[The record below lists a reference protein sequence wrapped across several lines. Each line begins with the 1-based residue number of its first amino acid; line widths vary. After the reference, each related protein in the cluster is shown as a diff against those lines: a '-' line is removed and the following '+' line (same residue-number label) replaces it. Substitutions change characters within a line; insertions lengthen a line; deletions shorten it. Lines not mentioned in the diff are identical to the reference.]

1 MLVAVSTCK
10 KSAKMHSSS
19 LLHPPGFAYRIP
31 TWTDGWCS
39 FLPTLPGC
47 HLDAGSGGAC
57 RPTLRGLPMTG
68 FPDNPETPLNATIGS
83 SHDTSAE
90 SGQEYKSLLDNAP
103 DGICVH
109 TDGIIVYA
117 NKALFEI
124 FGAKTAEDLLG
135 TTVAEHVHP
144 SVRTLVSDR
153 IAYVQT
159 GIEQGRIEEL
169 LIRVDGTPFD
179 ADVISI
185 AVTYR
190 GKPSVQSILRNITE
204 EKRVQEA
211 LRESEALFRSQ
222 FEFGNIGIAITSPSD
237 RRWLRVNR
245 RLCDMLGYSERDLLQ
260 KTWVDITHPN
270 DLNTDLKNFDQ
281 MLADE
286 IEAYEIDKR
295 FIRKDRTVIH
305 AHLTVS
311 CCRNPDRSVGFMIA
325 CIQDITTQKMAE
337 QAMRDSEN
345 RLRFLLN
352 NAPVAIVVSTVDG
365 QIDSFNSHFLELM
378 KLPSREAGFAFNSKN
393 AYVTQDERQRLIKK
407 LRQENL
413 INNHETVLRCFD
425 GTFIDVA
432 MTMKWISVS
441 AMSGK
446 EGFITVIIDI
456 TERRRAEEI
465 LHSSDAT
472 RRALMNASQ
481 DAMFLMDGEGNFL
494 AMNDAEAKR
503 FDKPLDQVSGTN
515 LYSLLPPDIARQR
528 KTYFD
533 QAERSRKPVHFQDE
547 WKGMWLENTIIP
559 VPDSGGNATTFA
571 VYSRDIT
578 ERRQW
583 EEALRLAEFSIE
595 HSGVSTIWFDRNG
608 RIARVNEAVC
618 RALGYTRE
626 ELLGMTIQKID
637 PHFQTA
643 EKWDA
648 GWRWVQSHSVNAVF
662 ESHHRDKAGN
672 VFPVE
677 VASSFFDYGGQEYIF
692 SFIHDITERKE
703 AEERLQQALREQE
716 RSNAELTQF
725 AYVASHDLQEPLRM
739 VASFVELLAKRYHD
753 QLDERANTY
762 IKYAVEGASRMQSLI
777 QGLLS
782 YSRVHTRGKEF
793 EGVDCNEVMW
803 EVLSN
808 LRRMTAEKGATV
820 ECERLPVIQAD
831 RTQMVQLFQNL
842 VQNAVAFR
850 GAGPCLVKVGVRKER
865 GEYIFSVRDNGI
877 GIEPQYFERIFAIFQ
892 RLNPRDKYPGT
903 GIGLSICKRIV
914 ERHGGRIWVESKPGR
929 GSTFLFTIPQGGS
942 NDKGIPG

>member
-1 MLVAVSTCK
+1 
-10 KSAKMHSSS
+10 
-19 LLHPPGFAYRIP
+19 
-31 TWTDGWCS
+31 
-39 FLPTLPGC
+39 
-47 HLDAGSGGAC
+47 
-57 RPTLRGLPMTG
+57 MTG
-68 FPDNPETPLNATIGS
+68 FPDNPETPLNATIDS
-83 SHDTSAE
+83 SNDTLVG

-103 DGICVH
+103 DAICVH

-117 NKALFEI
+117 NRAMFQL
-124 FGAKTAEDLLG
+124 FGAKKTEDLLG
-135 TTVAEHVHP
+135 TSVASHVHP
-144 SVRTLVSDR
+144 SLRRLVSDR

-190 GKPSVQSILRNITE
+190 GRASVQSILRDITE
-204 EKRVQEA
+204 ETRVQEA

-222 FEFGNIGIAITSPSD
+222 FEFGNIGIGITSPAD
-237 RRWLRVNR
+237 KGWLRVNK
-245 RLCDMLGYSERDLLQ
+245 RLCDMLGYSESELLQ

-270 DLNTDLKNFDQ
+270 DLDTDLQNFDR
-281 MLADE
+281 MLTDG

-295 FIRKDRTVIH
+295 LMRKDRAVIH
-305 AHLTVS
+305 THLTVS
-311 CCRNPDRSVGFMIA
+311 CCRNPDRSVGFVIA
-325 CIQDITTQKMAE
+325 CIQDITKQKMAE

-352 NAPVAIVVSTVDG
+352 NAPVAIMVSTVDG

-407 LRQENL
+407 LRQEGV

-425 GTFIDVA
+425 GTLIDVA
-432 MTMKWISVS
+432 MAMKWVNVS
-441 AMSGK
+441 AISGK

-472 RRALMNASQ
+472 RRALMNASP
-481 DAMFLMDGEGNFL
+481 DAMFLMDGEGNLL

-503 FDKPLDQVSGTN
+503 FDRPLDQLLGAN
-515 LYSLLPPDIARQR
+515 LYSLLPLDITRQR
-528 KTYFD
+528 KTCFE

-547 WKGMWLENTIIP
+547 WDGMWLENTIIP
-559 VPDSGGNATTFA
+559 VLDTEGNASTFA

-578 ERRQW
+578 ERRQR

-595 HSGVSTIWFDRNG
+595 HSGVSTIWFHRNG
-608 RIARVNEAVC
+608 RVARVNEAVC

-626 ELLGMTIQKID
+626 ELTNMTIADID
-637 PHFQTA
+637 PHYRTA
-643 EKWDA
+643 GKWDA
-648 GWRWVQSHSVNAVF
+648 GWIWVKSHPVGAVF
-662 ESHHRDKAGN
+662 ESHHRDKAGK

-703 AEERLQQALREQE
+703 AEERLRQALREQE

-739 VASFVELLAKRYHD
+739 VASFVELLAKRYQD

-762 IKYAVEGASRMQSLI
+762 IRYAVEGASRMQSLI

-793 EGVDCNEVMW
+793 GNVDCNEVMG

-808 LRRMTAEKGATV
+808 LRRMAT
-820 ECERLPVIQAD
+820 E
-831 RTQMVQLFQNL
+831 
-842 VQNAVAFR
+842 R
-850 GAGPCLVKVGVRKER
+850 GARHRVRAPAR
-865 GEYIFSVRDNGI
+865 G
-877 GIEPQYFERIFAIFQ
+877 
-892 RLNPRDKYPGT
+892 
-903 GIGLSICKRIV
+903 
-914 ERHGGRIWVESKPGR
+914 
-929 GSTFLFTIPQGGS
+929 
-942 NDKGIPG
+942 